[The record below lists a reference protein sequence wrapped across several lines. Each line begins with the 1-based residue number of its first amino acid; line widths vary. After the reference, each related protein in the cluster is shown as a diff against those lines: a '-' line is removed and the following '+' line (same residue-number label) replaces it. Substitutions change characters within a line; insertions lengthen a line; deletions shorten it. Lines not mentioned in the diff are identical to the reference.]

1 MASTMKGFGYNAKS
15 SRRATGLIGVV
26 IFHVLLIYALVS
38 GLAQNVVKAVQQKVE
53 VSIISEPPPPP
64 PPPPPPKV
72 EKVVEKT
79 VPKPQPVQPK
89 AYVPP
94 IENPHPQPS
103 ENVIAA
109 TTTAPPPAPE
119 PAAPP
124 APPAPAAPAG
134 PVSVKGNCSHIE
146 KPEYPGKAQTDEIT
160 GTVNVT
166 FHVGADGKFAGLDN
180 ISYKGIAPSYRK
192 SFQAAITTALQGYE
206 CKASTA
212 LQQEFSFNLDSGA

>member
-15 SRRATGLIGVV
+15 RRATGLVGVI

-64 PPPPPPKV
+64 PPPPPPKI

-79 VPKPQPVQPK
+79 VPKPQPVQPPK

-109 TTTAPPPAPE
+109 TTAAPPPPQPVVAAPE
-119 PAAPP
+119 PTAAPHV
-124 APPAPAAPAG
+124 G
-134 PVSVKGNCSHIE
+134 PLSVKGNCTAVE
-146 KPEYPGKAQTDEIT
+146 KPEYPAKAQADEIS
-160 GTVNVT
+160 GSVNVV
-166 FHVGADGKFAGLDN
+166 FHVGADGKYSGMDDPGF
-180 ISYKGIAPSYRK
+180 KGIPPSYRASFKK
-192 SFQAAITTALQGYE
+192 SIITALQSYTCKPDANYQYE
-206 CKASTA
+206 
-212 LQQEFSFNLDSGA
+212 FVFNLNSDS